1 MATVAE
7 LLRSVAG
14 SGELVSLVYSAGRRP
29 GVARS
34 VVPLF
39 LTENELVAVEP
50 DSTTKKTYRLD
61 RVVSVSLSH
70 GASASNVQADP
81 EPVALPEVPLFG
93 SLGEYA
99 EYYKAEL
106 VVAGWHIAEEIDS
119 FGIATRFKNGKPKKT
134 PSVLIRFFDRS
145 TELVFDMDSQ
155 EQRAVPRVLTGHERP
170 WRVDS
175 WRFREGKAVRELRH
189 AFAVFIAEARASRPA
204 TAKNLWA
211 GH

>member
-1 MATVAE
+1 MYN
-7 LLRSVAG
+7 AG
-14 SGELVSLVYSAGRRP
+14 SRP

-34 VVPLF
+34 VLPLS
-39 LTENELVAVEP
+39 LTESELVAVESG
-50 DSTTKKTYRLD
+50 STTKKTYRLD
-61 RVVSVSLSH
+61 RVVSVSLSN

-81 EPVALPEVPLFG
+81 APVALPDVPLFG

-99 EYYKAEL
+99 EHFKAEL
-106 VVAGWHIAEEIDS
+106 AAAGWHVCQESDS

-134 PSVLIRFFDRS
+134 PSVLIRYFDRS

-155 EQRAVPRVLTGHERP
+155 EQRTVPRALTGHERP

-175 WRFREGKAVRELRH
+175 WRFKEGKAVRELRH
-189 AFAVFIAEARASRPA
+189 AFAVFIAEARASSPT